1 MIGMH
6 LKNVDAG
13 VSGIVDAV
21 AVHPDGL
28 ALARIADRWFDVN
41 SLVGVDA

>member
-6 LKNVDAG
+6 LTHKQSG

-21 AVHPDGL
+21 AVHPDGKP
-28 ALARIADRWFDVN
+28 LARIRDHWFFVVD
-41 SLVGVDA
+41 LV